1 MSLRSSEAI
10 LLDVYD
16 LHEYDQIVT
25 LLTREAGK
33 RRGVAKGSRRRFS
46 RFSGQLRPLH
56 KVRATWFEK
65 EGRELVR
72 ISSLETVR
80 AADSLGEDLEG
91 ILIAACLAEHMA
103 EFAQE
108 SEEDDLLYRLLDST
122 IGALLEGVDRS
133 LAMRYYEAWVL
144 RLSGVFPV
152 PSECPGCGGALL
164 QRGAMLAAGDDAIL
178 CPSCAGA
185 GTEISSEAVD
195 FLLRISRSS
204 LMTLS
209 TSPPSAAALGECEA
223 ICGRVRRA
231 FLQHELKS
239 YRVMRETL
247 AGLADKAV
255 R

>member
-25 LLTREAGK
+25 LLAREAGK
-33 RRGVAKGSRRRFS
+33 RRGVVKGSRRRFS

-56 KVRATWFEK
+56 TVRATWFEK

-80 AADSLGEDLEG
+80 AADRLGNDLEG
-91 ILIAACLAEHMA
+91 ILIGACLAEHMA

-122 IGALLEGVDRS
+122 IGALLEGVDRA

-152 PSECPGCGGALL
+152 PSECPGCGEVLVR
-164 QRGAMLAAGDDAIL
+164 RGAMLAAGDDAIL
-178 CPSCAGA
+178 CSSCAGG

-204 LMTLS
+204 LKTLAA
-209 TSPPSAAALGECEA
+209 SPPSAATLGECEA